1 MYQNR
6 KIYNIVNIF
15 LNSVDLGVGLRMH
28 NNRRKFLPTLVIIS
42 LLIAV
47 ITNVFIFGQLVL
59 FSRGDPGN
67 VSDSYYNATQLNVTV
82 LQHEPRILWYDL
94 QNSTGASML
103 NAQLDVNQEYYFYV
117 NLSSDQKWK
126 TMDYVNISLW
136 HDQGNEANAYND
148 TGGANLNAYLQWE
161 NTSGIADWN
170 LIWPHG
176 NEVTLN
182 LGGCS
187 EVNVT
192 GSDPAHS
199 PGNTETYNLTFAW
212 TPSYQFRYAQD
223 PTNTAAGHN
232 DLWSW
237 NVNISASD
245 DTGYYSYHNPTAAE
259 PINEFGVFTYSEI
272 ITAGWPEI
280 TGNPGDNPAY
290 NDSYIDMTTRSN
302 GNYSLSVNA
311 TQLVH
316 TLQPAQTMANT
327 TIWTGGGDLAL
338 AQYGGAGKQWYYG
351 GAGGVYHAAETA
363 GTSLITNDIEW
374 AVTIPGGQF
383 PGNYQADIYY
393 HLRTETSS

>member
-1 MYQNR
+1 
-6 KIYNIVNIF
+6 
-15 LNSVDLGVGLRMH
+15 MH
-28 NNRRKFLPTLVIIS
+28 ENRRKFLPTLVMIS

-47 ITNVFIFGQLVL
+47 ITNFFIFGYITVNA
-59 FSRGDPGN
+59 DPGN

-94 QNSTGASML
+94 QNSTGVSML

-117 NLSSDQKWK
+117 NISSDQGW
-126 TMDYVNISLW
+126 DDIAYVNITAW
-136 HDQGNEANAYND
+136 HDQGNEGNVYN
-148 TGGANLNAYLQWE
+148 TTPGANLNVYLQWD
-161 NTSGIADWN
+161 NTSGTPSWN
-170 LIWPHG
+170 LIWPTG
-176 NEVTLN
+176 GEVALN
-182 LGGCS
+182 AGGCS

-192 GSDPAHS
+192 GSDPGHS

-223 PTNTAAGHN
+223 PTNTAVGHN

-237 NVNISASD
+237 NINISASD
-245 DTGYYSYHNPTAAE
+245 DSGYYSYHNPTQGEAT
-259 PINEFGVFTYSEI
+259 NEFGVYTYTEI

-290 NDSYIDMTTRSN
+290 NDSYISMQTRSN

-311 TQLVH
+311 TDLVH
-316 TLQPAQTMANT
+316 TTQPAYTMVNT
-327 TIWTGGGDLAL
+327 SIWTGGGDLAL

-351 GAGGVYHAAETA
+351 GAGAYKAAETA
-363 GTSLITNDIEW
+363 ETSLTTNDVEW

-383 PGNYQADIYY
+383 PGDYQADIYY
-393 HLRTETSS
+393 RLRTEASS